1 MSQRSEVRQKQCQC
15 SSEVKVPPHSHQGV
29 CFSAHQFVPCPC
41 LRWSKPWS
49 WSSTDSGWTFGILP
63 SPRTHQ
69 VGSPP
74 LAWGGCGLVCLR
86 PSDGA
91 CLSPAGAA
99 APAPWWLRP
108 AAALLREALLLLHWL
123 LLHHRSFSE
132 SCRPLLHMYDQVVPA
147 VQDVL
152 RRVPG
157 RSESEGEH
165 VHTQPL
171 PRLLPQPCIL
181 SSVPLLN

>member
-1 MSQRSEVRQKQCQC
+1 MVQTVVLVFHRQWLDLWDPPQPTNPPGWKP
-15 SSEVKVPPHSHQGV
+15 SSS
-29 CFSAHQFVPCPC
+29 
-41 LRWSKPWS
+41 L
-49 WSSTDSGWTFGILP
+49 
-63 SPRTHQ
+63 
-69 VGSPP
+69 
-74 LAWGGCGLVCLR
+74 GGCGLVCLR

-91 CLSPAGAA
+91 CLSPAGVA